1 MHVAMPTILHDNDPM
16 LIPNLYSKTR
26 LARLLDVDSRTVAGR
41 IKKLNIRPAVELGAG
56 RTLFDENALETLR
69 ANQRAMREI
78 FAEGRT
84 ILYGPATSVKS
95 VS

>member
-1 MHVAMPTILHDNDPM
+1 MPTILHDNDTM

-41 IKKLNIRPAVELGAG
+41 IKKLSLKPAVELGSG
-56 RTLFDENALETLR
+56 RVLFDETALETLR

-78 FAEGRT
+78 FAEGRD
-84 ILYGPATSVKS
+84 ILYGPATSLKS